1 MTEYFDQDQPLDP
14 PPVHLPPSRPAG
26 VAVPDVHRASGDVHP
41 EDEPVDPTDPGDDW
55 VDLPPRW
62 GGRRR
67 GRGGSGSASGRLL
80 LAVLAVVVV
89 GVVLAATVG
98 RSKLESVLGRNKPTT
113 TVPMPIDVPV
123 PEGFRLAEIL
133 YRAGQRVPRFNRAAL
148 QAAIASGQVS
158 STLLPSGGVA
168 PSALPPNGSPL
179 EGLLF
184 PATYAV
190 PFDQTAVAFLN
201 QMTAQMEQVTAQLG
215 ITQAAQRLGLTPY
228 QVITVASMV
237 QTEAGNPTEQPQ
249 IARVIYN
256 RLSRGMPLQVDAT
269 LQYLHCARI
278 TTGDCT
284 PLTPIGLQA
293 LKSDP
298 SGYNTYGHTGL
309 PPTPIGAPGADAL
322 RAAIAPASGSWLFY
336 VRATQPNSLGQ
347 PQHLFFDSNTSAEYR
362 AAVDACHRAGL
373 GC

>member
-1 MTEYFDQDQPLDP
+1 LTEFDDQQPPADP
-14 PPVHLPPSRPAG
+14 PRVNLPPSRLG
-26 VAVPDVHRASGDVHP
+26 VAAPEAHRASDQGEADDDTFGP
-41 EDEPVDPTDPGDDW
+41 SESGDDW
-55 VDLPPRW
+55 VELPPRR

-67 GRGGSGSASGRLL
+67 SGWGSSGRLL
-80 LAVLAVVVV
+80 LAVLAVIVVA
-89 GVVLAATVG
+89 VVLAATVG
-98 RSKLESVLGRNKPTT
+98 RSKVESLFGRNQPTP
-113 TVPMPIDVPV
+113 TVPAPVQVSV

-133 YRAGQRVPRFNRAAL
+133 YRAGQRVPRFNRAELRAL
-148 QAAIASGQVS
+148 IASGQVS
-158 STLLPSGGVA
+158 STLLPPGGVP
-168 PSALPPNGSPL
+168 PSELPPNGSPL

-184 PATYAV
+184 PDTYAV
-190 PFDQTAVAFLN
+190 SFDQTPVAFLN
-201 QMTAQMEQVTAQLG
+201 EMATEMEQVTAQLG
-215 ITQAAQRLGLTPY
+215 ITQAAQQLGLTPY

-237 QTEAGNPTEQPQ
+237 QAEAGNPSEAPQ

-256 RLSRGMPLQVDAT
+256 RISRGLPLGIDAT
-269 LQYLHCARI
+269 LQYLHCARV

-284 PLTPIGLQA
+284 PLTPGELQQ

-322 RAAIAPASGSWLFY
+322 RAAIAPATGNWLYY
-336 VRATQPNSLGQ
+336 VRATTPNALGQ
-347 PQHLFFDSNTSAEYR
+347 PQHLFFDNDTDPAYR